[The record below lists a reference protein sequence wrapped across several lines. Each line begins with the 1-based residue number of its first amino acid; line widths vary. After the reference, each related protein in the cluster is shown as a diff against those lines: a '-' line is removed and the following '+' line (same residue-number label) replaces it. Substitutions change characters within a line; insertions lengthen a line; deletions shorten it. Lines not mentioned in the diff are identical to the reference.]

1 MPGIESGGLLA
12 AEDRLAKGIRE
23 EVVEVEIQVREDT
36 RMFAATSIDWERAID
51 AELKIM
57 GHVVEPRADHAG
69 GFMRSGYRPD
79 DRRSDVRN
87 RGREIPLKGGN
98 EVPENL
104 RYLLT

>member
-1 MPGIESGGLLA
+1 MVSSLLERMPGIESGGLLA

-57 GHVVEPRADHAG
+57 GHVVEPPGRPRRWFHA
-69 GFMRSGYRPD
+69 FR
-79 DRRSDVRN
+79 
-87 RGREIPLKGGN
+87 
-98 EVPENL
+98 VPP
-104 RYLLT
+104 R